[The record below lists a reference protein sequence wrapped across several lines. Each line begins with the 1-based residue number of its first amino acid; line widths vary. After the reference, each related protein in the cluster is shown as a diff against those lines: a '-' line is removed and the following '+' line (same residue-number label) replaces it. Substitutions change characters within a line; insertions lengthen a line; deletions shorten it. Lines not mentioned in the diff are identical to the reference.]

1 MLKIIETQFQTAI
14 YCEMVD
20 LRYRVLREPLGLQ
33 FTKEQLEAEQY
44 ETHIAATLNET
55 VVGCVLV
62 AAYDGMTAKL
72 RQMAVEPSYQGTGI
86 GKALLENAEYVA
98 SRSGFRKIILH
109 ARKGVVAFYKQAGY
123 STVGKP
129 FIEVTIPHFR
139 MEKFLQ

>member
-1 MLKIIETQFQTAI
+1 
-14 YCEMVD
+14 
-20 LRYRVLREPLGLQ
+20 
-33 FTKEQLEAEQY
+33 
-44 ETHIAATLNET
+44 
-55 VVGCVLV
+55 
-62 AAYDGMTAKL
+62 
-72 RQMAVEPSYQGTGI
+72 MAVEPSYQGTGT

-109 ARKGVVAFYKQAGY
+109 ARKGAVAFYKQAGY